1 MEKKESIKKMNDPFE
16 QQNKGQG
23 NRKGPVII
31 STAIVLVLALIVA
44 VAAGRLF
51 GFPFFGEKGKQKE
64 DISQA
69 EAPAESGVTV
79 LGADSQGETPEGV
92 KPTIRLPGI
101 KTEEEEAESAASEN
115 AAAESSAAETEQIP
129 AASAPENQEP
139 AEQIPAASAPENPE
153 PAEEASQPAAP
164 APESTAQP
172 EAPSPESAAQPAQDD
187 IESLKS
193 FIAGYWECELTNE
206 EKPYLYLYFSP
217 DYSYKMGFKSDQRLT
232 TQEIAKSFKQ
242 EITSVRMEGDWL
254 VIDAFFIDGDLHTV
268 SVRRDEEAED
278 GIIYLRITGD
288 EAKLTRMKED

>member
-1 MEKKESIKKMNDPFE
+1 MKMNDPFE

-23 NRKGPVII
+23 NKKGIVIL
-31 STAIVLVLALIVA
+31 STAIVLVLAAIVA

-51 GFPFFGEKGKQKE
+51 GFPFFGGKEKQKE
-64 DISQA
+64 DVSQT

-79 LGADSQGETPEGV
+79 LGAESQEESPEGV
-92 KPTIRLPGI
+92 KPAIRLPGI

-115 AAAESSAAETEQIP
+115 AAAESSAAET
-129 AASAPENQEP
+129 
-139 AEQIPAASAPENPE
+139 EQIPAASAPENPE